1 LQCTKIHAPFEVLSR
16 YAEIMKY
23 RMPIKQ
29 VHQQFSILNYFN
41 LVLNIHSV
49 ILLGKVGKFCYLGDM
64 LNADGGYD
72 SAVMAMH
79 DAINLL

>member
-64 LNADGGYD
+64 LNAYGGYD
-72 SAVMAMH
+72 SAVMTMH